1 MEELNLRYRGRKGT
15 TDVLAFPMREG
26 VASGLHPH
34 LLGDVVIS
42 VEAAVRQSRA
52 LGHSLEEELSVL
64 LIHGILHLIG
74 YHHDGVNER
83 KKTLKLQEEL
93 LCRFF
98 SGRKHES

>member
-1 MEELNLRYRGRKGT
+1 MEELNLQYRGRKGT
-15 TDVLAFPMREG
+15 TDVLAFPMGEG